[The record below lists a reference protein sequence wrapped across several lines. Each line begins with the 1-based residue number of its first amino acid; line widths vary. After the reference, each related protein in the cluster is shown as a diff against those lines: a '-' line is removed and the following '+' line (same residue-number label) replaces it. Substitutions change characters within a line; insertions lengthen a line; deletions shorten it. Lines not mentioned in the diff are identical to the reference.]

1 MADMSQVTDKVSQ
14 ISDKYTKAY
23 DKGTGQITLYE
34 NRKDYLGNSIGLKVY
49 ASPNASFTDILT
61 AGSLSGA
68 IDAVQTGDWKGFGSS
83 VGSSVATSAIT
94 AGLSLVP
101 GGPLIAPL
109 VGPLVGSLFGGKKGV
124 DPVQASIQ
132 QGFNVVSGKLDYLQ
146 EGMQQ
151 GFNAVNGKLDY
162 LQASLTDM
170 HSDMLNAFNQQTATL
185 TAEIDSARNI
195 LLGSM
200 EEMKGELDSIQSN
213 LSGLDLSLT
222 VAREQLEGSLTAGF
236 DSLSARMAQ
245 EKSELQAMTSI
256 AGNKIIELREQS
268 QQRIT
273 QLWETVYT
281 ESSDMLLAAKQQALV
296 DTLRFIDNVRNSALQ
311 AFDAR
316 VEAEIQKNLSLTGTT
331 LPSGGTPETGTNTN
345 AGTVQNA
352 EEPGKAQEPQAPT
365 PAAPSGFP
373 WWLVLGG
380 VAVGGAIAYKRRI
393 K

>member
-1 MADMSQVTDKVSQ
+1 M
-14 ISDKYTKAY
+14 
-23 DKGTGQITLYE
+23 
-34 NRKDYLGNSIGLKVY
+34 
-49 ASPNASFTDILT
+49 
-61 AGSLSGA
+61 
-68 IDAVQTGDWKGFGSS
+68 
-83 VGSSVATSAIT
+83 
-94 AGLSLVP
+94 
-101 GGPLIAPL
+101 
-109 VGPLVGSLFGGKKGV
+109 
-124 DPVQASIQ
+124 
-132 QGFNVVSGKLDYLQ
+132 
-146 EGMQQ
+146 
-151 GFNAVNGKLDY
+151 
-162 LQASLTDM
+162 QASLTDM